1 MDIMDKNI
9 QRWEQGVLESF
20 DLNDPLASFQQY
32 GVEVEYKTKD
42 NTKDVEKTIEN
53 EEHWLLSA
61 STGLNLQIMAFGPSA
76 LRDLEKHMDSE
87 GKVEL
92 GFEGKTHKVSFE
104 FLHSMFASNVQSGA
118 ADFDDQASLR
128 SETPEVSQL
137 FLSSHSLRAVVEKIV
152 CTGGS
157 LRIFDDRVEVVMLS
171 KSGQNVSLSDQDR
184 GLLLSHILSVQ

>member
-20 DLNDPLASFQQY
+20 DLNDPLANFQQY
-32 GVEVEYKTKD
+32 GVEVEYKTKG
-42 NTKDVEKTIEN
+42 NTTDVEKTIEN

-92 GFEGKTHKVSFE
+92 LVLKAKHTKCRLNFYILCLLPMYKVE
-104 FLHSMFASNVQSGA
+104 LLTLMTKHLCVVKHQSRPNC
-118 ADFDDQASLR
+118 FY
-128 SETPEVSQL
+128 
-137 FLSSHSLRAVVEKIV
+137 
-152 CTGGS
+152 
-157 LRIFDDRVEVVMLS
+157 RVTVFVRWS
-171 KSGQNVSLSDQDR
+171 KR
-184 GLLLSHILSVQ
+184 LSVQGVLYGSLMTV

>member
-1 MDIMDKNI
+1 MDKNI

-20 DLNDPLASFQQY
+20 DSNDPLAPFQQY
-32 GVEVEYKTKD
+32 GVEIECKTKD

-53 EEHWLLSA
+53 VEHWRFSA

-92 GFEGKTHKVSFE
+92 GFEDKTHNVSLE
-104 FLHSMFASNVQSGA
+104 FLDSMFASNVQSGDV
-118 ADFDDQASLR
+118 DFDDQASLR
-128 SETPEVSQL
+128 SETPESAQL
-137 FLSSHSLRAVVEKIV
+137 FLSSHSLRAVVEKII

-157 LRIFDDRVEVVMLS
+157 LRIFDDRVEVAMLS
-171 KSGQNVSLSDQDR
+171 KSGQNVSLSDEDK
-184 GLLLSHILSVQ
+184 GLLLSHILSVK